1 MKFISLFNKLYIQ
14 EALLTL
20 LDKFVI
26 LLGSFVILQILAER
40 LSKSEFGVFSLG
52 ISIFVFISMFP
63 FTAIDHAVNRYY
75 SIYQK
80 RGMWLRALNTI
91 TFLLFILAIIY
102 CLTALIVNDY
112 VTPLISG
119 LDNIYPILF
128 FSLIEIYRVA
138 LLNIENVKRNRAI
151 NLNSNIFV
159 YVLRILI
166 IIYLFKEHMLEIAF
180 IFWGFCLIS
189 LANIGFI
196 LLINYK
202 DYVGLLKNTIKEN
215 INIGK
220 ELLVFS
226 LPIIIWGPFIWAQ
239 NMINRWLID
248 IYYEESIV
256 AEFVAVNAVAT
267 LLPTAL
273 FGVVWALMTPILYKK
288 EDDRS
293 GAILRLNRWV
303 NSGFAFI
310 LTIGFAACW
319 MLSEFVFSYVFT
331 KYSDSAWL
339 LPYLYLSAAF
349 IQWAAYSSSE
359 LYARLNISSLLM
371 PNIIPGLLAILIG
384 IPLVY
389 FLDPLIGATVNAMST
404 GVIYFLLMTYIIRRN
419 RDNTIC

>member
-1 MKFISLFNKLYIQ
+1 MKFNSLFKKLYVQ

-26 LLGSFVILQILAER
+26 LLGNFVILQILAER
-40 LSKSEFGVFSLG
+40 LSKSGFGVFSLG

-80 RGMWLRALNTI
+80 KGIWLCALNAI
-91 TFLLFILAIIY
+91 TFLFFILAIIY
-102 CLTALIVNDY
+102 CLIALIINGY

-119 LDNIYPILF
+119 LENIYPILF
-128 FSLIEIYRVA
+128 FSLTEIYRIT
-138 LLNIENVKRNRAI
+138 LLNIENVQRNRAI
-151 NLNSNIFV
+151 NLISNAFV
-159 YVLRILI
+159 YVMRILI
-166 IIYLFKEHMLEIAF
+166 IIYLFKENLLDITF
-180 IFWGFCLIS
+180 IFWGFGLIS
-189 LANIGFI
+189 LTNIGFV
-196 LLINYK
+196 LLSNFK
-202 DYVGLLKNTIKEN
+202 DYVGLFKNSIKEN
-215 INIGK
+215 LRIGK

-267 LLPTAL
+267 LIPTAV

-288 EDDRS
+288 EDDKS
-293 GAILRLNRWV
+293 GAILELNRWI
-303 NSGFAFI
+303 NSGFGFI
-310 LTIGFAACW
+310 LIIGFVACW
-319 MLSEFVFSYVFT
+319 LLSEFVFSYVFT
-331 KYSDSAWL
+331 KYSGSAWL
-339 LPYLYLSAAF
+339 LPYLYVPAAF

-359 LYARLNISSLLM
+359 LYARLNIRSLLM
-371 PNIIPGLLAILIG
+371 PNIIPGLLAIIIG

-389 FLDPLIGATVNAMST
+389 FLDPLIGATVNAIST
-404 GVIYFLLMTYIIRRN
+404 GFIYFLLMTYVIRRN
-419 RDNTIC
+419 RENTIC